1 MHALLVALGSHGD
14 VHPFVGIGLGLRAR
28 GHRVTIIANEHFQP
42 LIERVGLEFAASA
55 SDAHYRGALAD
66 PLLWDS
72 KRATPYVLRLVAD
85 QIRPVYEEILKRYVP
100 GETVVAAGSL
110 GFGARIAQ
118 DAHGIPTAT
127 IHLQPLDF
135 RSAHE
140 FPAVPGVGLPRRMPK
155 WGRRL
160 AYRLI
165 DMLVIDRHVCPA
177 INALRAELGLGKIS
191 RLLNGWWNS
200 PTRVLGLFPDWFAP
214 PQPDWPAQTVLTG
227 FPLYDEAGIT
237 PMDAELSR
245 FLETGEKPV
254 AFTPGS
260 AMWQGH
266 AFFATA
272 AEACRSAG
280 VRGILLS
287 RYPDHIPQSLPPGVI
302 HVPYAPF
309 SELLPHCAALV
320 HHGGIGTSAQAL
332 GAGVPQIL
340 MPMSHDQPDNAAR
353 LSRAGVARVLPPRI
367 FTTER
372 LARTLKDLLAD
383 PEVRQAC
390 ARLAAKV
397 RESDGVAA
405 ACDQIEGLAF
415 SPAPSQ
421 GALTPGEG

>member
-42 LIERVGLEFAASA
+42 LIEQVGLEFAASA

-85 QIRPVYEEILKRYVP
+85 QVRPVYDQIIRMYVP

-127 IHLQPLDF
+127 VHLQPLDF
-135 RSAHE
+135 RSSHE
-140 FPAVPGVGLPRRMPK
+140 FPAVPGRGLPRRMPK

-165 DMLVIDRHVCPA
+165 DMLIIDRHICPS
-177 INALRAELGLGKIS
+177 INALRAELGLGKVS
-191 RLLNGWWNS
+191 RLINGWWHS
-200 PTRVLGLFPDWFAP
+200 PTRVLGLFPDWFAR
-214 PQPDWPAQTVLTG
+214 PQPDWPAQAVLTG
-227 FPLYDEAGIT
+227 FPLYDEAGAT
-237 PMDAELSR
+237 PMDDDLRR
-245 FLETGEKPV
+245 FLASGDKPV

-266 AFFATA
+266 AFFAAA

-280 VRGILLS
+280 LRGILLS
-287 RYPDHIPQSLPPGVI
+287 RHRDHIPQSLPPGVI
-302 HVPYAPF
+302 HAPYAPF
-309 SELLPHCAALV
+309 SELFPHCAAAV

-332 GAGVPQIL
+332 RAGLPQIL
-340 MPMSHDQPDNAAR
+340 MPMSHDQPDNADR
-353 LSRAGVARVLPPRI
+353 LARAGVARVILPHL
-367 FTTER
+367 FTADR
-372 LARTLKDLLAD
+372 VARTLRDLLAD
-383 PEVRQAC
+383 PSVPDAC
-390 ARLAAKV
+390 GRCAAKV
-397 RESDGVAA
+397 HQTDGISA
-405 ACDQIEGLAF
+405 ACTQIERLQ
-415 SPAPSQ
+415 SPA
-421 GALTPGEG
+421 